1 MMYVILD
8 FKDETSLEEVI
19 FQQRRVRPSRLTE
32 LICKLNFVPLSEG
45 QNFASHL
52 VESLIKRYITSESIK
67 FVCSTNLQYL
77 IEKIIKMLFF
87 FEKRKKY
94 CQRER
99 GKVVFRNKNAMMISI
114 NYMIRF

>member
-1 MMYVILD
+1 MYVILD

-87 FEKRKKY
+87 LRKEKSTV
-94 CQRER
+94 RER
-99 GKVVFRNKNAMMISI
+99 ERKGKLYLVIKTR
-114 NYMIRF
+114 